1 MRERFRLFVYGHLRR
16 GQIGHRLLE
25 LEQRTQWLGEARIH
39 GCVYDLG
46 DYPGLILGG
55 EDIVHG
61 EVIGFDDP
69 ALWALL
75 DDYEDHDPEQP
86 EISEYRRIEVGLL
99 DESEPAWVYVF
110 NRPIES
116 LIPIVSGVWPSLQDR
131 VRSTS

>member
-25 LEQRTQWLGEARIH
+25 LERRTQWLCEARIH
-39 GCVYDLG
+39 GRVYDLG
-46 DYPGLILGG
+46 DYPGLIPGG

-75 DDYEDHDPEQP
+75 DDYEDHDPERP
-86 EISEYRRIEVGLL
+86 ELSEYRRIEVDLL
-99 DESEPAWVYVF
+99 DECGCAWVYVF

-116 LIPIVSGVWPSLQDR
+116 LTPIVSGVWPPLGDR
-131 VRSTS
+131 VRPTS